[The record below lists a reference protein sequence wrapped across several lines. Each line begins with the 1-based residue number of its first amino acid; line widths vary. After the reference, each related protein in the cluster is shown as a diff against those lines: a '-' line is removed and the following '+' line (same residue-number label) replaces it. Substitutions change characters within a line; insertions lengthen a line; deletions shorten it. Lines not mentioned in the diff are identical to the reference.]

1 MAKRKVALTNDE
13 PLIVETFDIV
23 EINIFPVK
31 KKYTVIGIRG
41 NSLVVTDEKGNGFMF
56 VTPEKYKEV
65 KIGYTVLL

>member
-1 MAKRKVALTNDE
+1 MAKRKVTLTDDE

-23 EINIFPVK
+23 EKHMPSPK

-65 KIGYTVLL
+65 KIGDTILL